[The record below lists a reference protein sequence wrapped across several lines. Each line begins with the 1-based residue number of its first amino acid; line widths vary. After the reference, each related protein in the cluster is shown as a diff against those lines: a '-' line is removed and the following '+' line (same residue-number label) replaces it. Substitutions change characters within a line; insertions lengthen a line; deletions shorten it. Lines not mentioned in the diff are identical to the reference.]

1 MTQSLTPPFG
11 DELQG
16 ERAPVAKDQ
25 VEFKPVRAWI
35 SIAILLIFSFF
46 SFLDRQ
52 LIALMVDPI
61 KADLGLTDTQLGLLQ
76 GMAFAL
82 CYALA
87 GLPIGWAIDKY
98 PRRIILFAG
107 LVVWSASAA
116 ACGLARSFWQLFF
129 FRSLVGAGEATLS
142 PAAVSLISDL
152 FPRDKRGAPLGVF
165 SAGYYIGSGAALAVG
180 GWLVVTFTEM
190 GPISLPYL
198 GTIAPW
204 QATFI
209 AAGAPGIL
217 VAFLAFAM
225 HDPKNYKQIA
235 KQPVT
240 SSPIGPVGSLLL
252 SMRGRWTAT
261 NFGFL
266 AFGSAT
272 LANYAVAAWTP
283 AYMMRVFGWQAS
295 DVGLI
300 FGLIVVCSG
309 ASGALLGGVLLD
321 RLFRSGKKDACFLLG
336 AVVTALA
343 LPCLVT
349 AYLVSS
355 PVALIVLLCL
365 ALCLLG
371 IVTPCCWSTWQ
382 WVAPPS
388 TRGQVTALFILIS
401 ALMGTGLGP
410 VLVGAITDHVFANE
424 LMVGYSIAAV
434 ATITLPVMILA
445 FLLGR
450 PSLRA
455 VVAMSVE

>member
-1 MTQSLTPPFG
+1 MANRSIPSVTDAIPEG
-11 DELQG
+11 
-16 ERAPVAKDQ
+16 RAPAAL
-25 VEFKPVRAWI
+25 EEMEYKPVRAWI
-35 SIAILLIFSFF
+35 SIAILLIFSLF

-61 KADLGLTDTQLGLLQ
+61 KADLGLNDTELGLLQ

-82 CYALA
+82 CYAVA
-87 GLPIGWAIDKY
+87 GLPIGWAVDRY

-107 LVVWSASAA
+107 LAIWSASAA

-129 FRSLVGAGEATLS
+129 FRTLVGAGEATLS

-152 FPRDKRGAPLGVF
+152 FPRDKIGAPLGVY
-165 SAGYYIGSGAALAVG
+165 SAGYYIGSGAALAIG
-180 GWLVVTFTEM
+180 GWLVVTFTAM
-190 GPISLPYL
+190 GSISLPYL
-198 GTIAPW
+198 GVIAPW
-204 QATFI
+204 QATFM

-225 HDPKNYKQIA
+225 YDPKDYRKISRQPETQSVIA
-235 KQPVT
+235 
-240 SSPIGPVGSLLL
+240 LLRI

-266 AFGSAT
+266 AFGAAT

-295 DVGLI
+295 DVGWI
-300 FGLIVVCSG
+300 FGLVVVCSG
-309 ASGALLGGVLLD
+309 ASGALLGGMLLD
-321 RLFRSGKKDACFLLG
+321 RLFRAGRKDACYLLG

-349 AYLVSS
+349 AYFVSS
-355 PVALIVLLCL
+355 PTVLIVLLCM
-365 ALCLLG
+365 ALSLLG
-371 IVTPCCWSTWQ
+371 MVTPCCWSTWQ

-388 TRGQVTALFILIS
+388 TRGQVTALFVLIS

-410 VLVGAITDHVFANE
+410 VLVGAITDHVFGNE

-434 ATITLPVMILA
+434 AAITLPVMILA

-455 VVAMSVE
+455 VVTMSLE